1 MHREPSPVQH
11 YRFNFKN
18 NNEKGGMITMKK
30 VFFSKQG
37 VLFRIIYSLFN
48 MIIILPVSLSIS
60 FVLRFIIKDN
70 GIAYYRLVFWL
81 CFALINLAWI
91 VRNSIIVFCDNKL
104 IIRDIIGKKVVFD
117 ISLATKPT
125 IITSQEYSKMLNART
140 GLQSIKSN
148 CFYLLPKR

>member
-1 MHREPSPVQH
+1 
-11 YRFNFKN
+11 
-18 NNEKGGMITMKK
+18 MKK

-70 GIAYYRLVFWL
+70 GIAYYRFVFWL

-91 VRNSIIVFCDNKL
+91 VRNSIIVFRDNKL
-104 IIRDIIGKKVVFD
+104 IIRDIIGKKSSF
-117 ISLATKPT
+117 
-125 IITSQEYSKMLNART
+125 
-140 GLQSIKSN
+140 
-148 CFYLLPKR
+148 